1 MLVRGLRRLLGA
13 GLFTVFVL
21 PLLLIAIG
29 RWVPVT
35 VTSFMIQARLAAIGT
50 PHPPFAREW
59 LPYALIPVAFKQ
71 AAIASEDQGF
81 ADHHGFDF
89 DALAAALKHNER
101 YRRIRGGSTIS
112 QQLAKNLFLW
122 PGRSYLRKAL
132 EAYYTVAL
140 ELLWPKRRIL
150 EVYLNVA
157 EFGPLAYGVQGG
169 AERQFG
175 LPASQLGAH
184 QAALLIACLP
194 APERYSAARPGPY
207 VQRRAASIQAQMQPL
222 PPVLQP

>member
-1 MLVRGLRRLLGA
+1 MLARWLQRLVLGA
-13 GLFTVFVL
+13 LLVVFVL
-21 PLLLIAIG
+21 PVLLIAIG

-50 PHPPFAREW
+50 PHPPFVREW
-59 LPYALIPVAFKQ
+59 LPYESIPVAFKQ

-81 ADHHGFDF
+81 VDHHGFDF

-101 YRRIRGGSTIS
+101 HRRIRGGSTIS

-157 EFGPLAYGVQGG
+157 EFGPLAYGVEGG
-169 AERQFG
+169 AQRQFG
-175 LPASQLGAH
+175 QPASQLGPS

-207 VQRRAASIQAQMQPL
+207 VQRRAASIQSQMQPL